1 MGAGASAATSSDA
14 ATPTSPLS
22 ASADPARLLATG
34 EQLWMTMASDLGVQV
49 NTPRSSELR
58 RLHAENRRLRGALA
72 RKQPGGSASPHSG
85 SATITAVA
93 TTTPAGA
100 DGENDASAAMIDGY
114 PANGTKLEPPS
125 LTAPPLTA
133 PPLAAPPLAAPPLGK
148 LPLPLPPPPRVSVGG
163 PRGPPPSLSAGKDA
177 PPATRKRWKIVE
189 EDPPWT
195 FDQGSLTSS
204 ARLGAGARLDWSL
217 CEALGK
223 SSDGSSGVFFA
234 AFRGGAG
241 VVMKPAEASLG
252 LELFGNLLAEH
263 IGVDTPCVVVVDS
276 EGKSEGWSA
285 GGRRGSADEG
295 QGGHGS
301 DGDEGKSGGGSGGGD
316 EGKNG
321 GGNDAGDGS
330 NRGSKHGDSNDGSDA
345 HGGRD
350 GSNGGNG
357 NGPSDGENGPSD
369 TNNGS
374 AAVNSGTDSSVFS
387 STSMQSRL
395 SSLVNELPEHKRGPF
410 AALVRPPRRMLLSEY
425 VVGSSLN
432 NVFGPSAMA
441 EEWCARIMHAE
452 NFARIGRM
460 LALDV
465 LINNMDRLPLIWNN
479 NGNPC
484 NVMVAKDGRVLAI
497 DNTPFCID
505 PELHVDAAATYA
517 DRVEALVRGAA
528 QCTPGTTFANFDR
541 IQRLLLDGAPDGWPG
556 LGYDLDTAGMVVI
569 QQGLLEGC
577 TAISALTRV
586 DLELFRSRVQAA
598 TEDGDDDGQKVL
610 AAAGG
615 MQGWHIEFMLTV
627 IAACRRGLD
636 L

>member
-1 MGAGASAATSSDA
+1 
-14 ATPTSPLS
+14 
-22 ASADPARLLATG
+22 
-34 EQLWMTMASDLGVQV
+34 
-49 NTPRSSELR
+49 
-58 RLHAENRRLRGALA
+58 
-72 RKQPGGSASPHSG
+72 
-85 SATITAVA
+85 
-93 TTTPAGA
+93 
-100 DGENDASAAMIDGY
+100 
-114 PANGTKLEPPS
+114 
-125 LTAPPLTA
+125 
-133 PPLAAPPLAAPPLGK
+133 
-148 LPLPLPPPPRVSVGG
+148 
-163 PRGPPPSLSAGKDA
+163 
-177 PPATRKRWKIVE
+177 
-189 EDPPWT
+189 
-195 FDQGSLTSS
+195 
-204 ARLGAGARLDWSL
+204 
-217 CEALGK
+217 
-223 SSDGSSGVFFA
+223 
-234 AFRGGAG
+234 
-241 VVMKPAEASLG
+241 MKPAEASLG

-263 IGVDTPCVVVVDS
+263 IGVDAPRVVVVDS

-285 GGRRGSADEG
+285 GG
-295 QGGHGS
+295 GGRC
-301 DGDEGKSGGGSGGGD
+301 DGD

-321 GGNDAGDGS
+321 GGTDAGDGS
-330 NRGSKHGDSNDGSDA
+330 SRGSKCGDSNDGNGA

-350 GSNGGNG
+350 DSYGSNGV
-357 NGPSDGENGPSD
+357 DGDNGPSD
-369 TNNGS
+369 TNKGSS
-374 AAVNSGTDSSVFS
+374 AAVNSGTDGDNVFS
-387 STSMQSRL
+387 STPMQSRL

-484 NVMVAKDGRVLAI
+484 NVMVAKDGRILAI

-505 PELHVDAAATYA
+505 PELHADAAATYA

-528 QCTPGTTFANFDR
+528 QCAPGTTFANFDR

-569 QQGLLEGC
+569 QQGLLDGC

-586 DLELFRSRVQAA
+586 DLELYRSRVQAA
-598 TEDGDDDGQKVL
+598 TEDGDDDGQKAL

-636 L
+636 LT